1 MNVRKFFEKYAGEIN
16 GQFSEYDDQRFVL
29 VVPLKDERFQSVKG
43 EVKEIGEGKHQRIEF
58 SSTVCPYRDGLD
70 LKELLV
76 ENSRFTFGKLAIDND
91 IIQVEASTWADG
103 VNEDIL
109 KDIVREVA
117 NRADEWEFKLTGED
131 VY

>member
-43 EVKEIGEGKHQRIEF
+43 ELKEIGEGKHQRIEF

-70 LKELLV
+70 LKQLLV
-76 ENSRFTFGKLAIDND
+76 ENSKFKMLQKGKL
-91 IIQVEASTWADG
+91 
-103 VNEDIL
+103 L
-109 KDIVREVA
+109 L
-117 NRADEWEFKLTGED
+117 NRNK
-131 VY
+131 